1 MSVDSKPSGRSS
13 PTGDI
18 SIAALRR
25 NHSTDE
31 LELLEEL
38 QKAQLCGNVVLTS
51 QHPVLP
57 YEQEEEKDS
66 FQRGRTAKKNGRLS
80 SSHGQALVSFAMLLP
95 RLMF

>member
-1 MSVDSKPSGRSS
+1 MKR
-13 PTGDI
+13 
-18 SIAALRR
+18 AE
-25 NHSTDE
+25 DE
-31 LELLEEL
+31 GKSMQTNRQRAVIEEL

>member
-13 PTGDI
+13 PTGDMN
-18 SIAALRR
+18 IAGLRR

-31 LELLEEL
+31 LELLEVL
-38 QKAQLCGNVVLTS
+38 QKAQLSGNVVVTS

-57 YEQEEEKDS
+57 YQQGEDKDT
-66 FQRGRTAKKNGRLS
+66 FQRGRTVKKNGRLS

-95 RLMF
+95 RLLF